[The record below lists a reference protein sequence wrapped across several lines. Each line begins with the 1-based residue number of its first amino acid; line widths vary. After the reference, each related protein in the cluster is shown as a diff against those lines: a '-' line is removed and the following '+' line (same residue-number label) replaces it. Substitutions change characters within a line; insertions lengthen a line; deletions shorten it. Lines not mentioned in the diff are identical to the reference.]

1 MAFEQHD
8 MFHVCH
14 QSYFSHVD
22 IICYWTLSRAS
33 MQYKVSGAS
42 SMHGAE
48 TALENSCSLNV
59 KEILLAV
66 ADATQKALFY
76 YY

>member
-1 MAFEQHD
+1 
-8 MFHVCH
+8 
-14 QSYFSHVD
+14 
-22 IICYWTLSRAS
+22 
-33 MQYKVSGAS
+33 MQYEVSGAS

-66 ADATQKALFY
+66 AHTTQKSIILLLLNTVGVDATLCSLFGY
-76 YY
+76 RTLRKSAD